1 MFNIMGVVLKHS
13 SNSQGSERTGNR
25 IQHSQNGSSGLT
37 PRGSFTMG
45 QGGGLR
51 RAQRPK
57 GFQDMLIHSQ
67 I

>member
-1 MFNIMGVVLKHS
+1 MFNIMVVELKHS
-13 SNSQGSERTGNR
+13 INSQGSERTSNR
-25 IQHSQNGSSGLT
+25 IQHSQNGSPGLT

-51 RAQRPK
+51 RAQRSK
-57 GFQDMLIHSQ
+57 GFQDILIHSQ